1 MPDPSRAGEVGQ
13 LAITLDTG
21 SDVPLYRQ
29 IVDHVW
35 LEVAEGTMDPGQR
48 LPTVR
53 QCAIDLGIHPDT
65 VARAYKGLE
74 LLGVIVRRAGDGTF
88 VGLKPADKNEVE
100 RHAALATLCGDVL
113 SQIGELG
120 FTLDEFVDTLN
131 ESQPPRGSTSGK
143 R

>member
-1 MPDPSRAGEVGQ
+1 MPDPSRAGEISE

-21 SDVPLYRQ
+21 SDLPLYRQ

-53 QCAIDLGIHPDT
+53 QCAIDLGVHPDT
-65 VARAYKGLE
+65 VARAYKQLE
-74 LLGVIVRRAGDGTF
+74 LLGVIVRRGGDGTF
-88 VGLKPADKNEVE
+88 VGLKPADKNELQ
-100 RHAALATLCGDVL
+100 RQAALAALCGDVL
-113 SQIGELG
+113 SRIGKLG
-120 FTLDEFVDTLN
+120 FSLKEFVDTLN
-131 ESQPPRGSTSGK
+131 ESQPPRSSTARK

>member
-1 MPDPSRAGEVGQ
+1 MPDPSRAGEVSE

-29 IVDHVW
+29 IADHVW
-35 LEVAEGTMDPGQR
+35 LEVAEGTLEPGQR

-53 QCAIDLGIHPDT
+53 QCAIDLGVHPDT
-65 VARAYKGLE
+65 VARAYKELE
-74 LLGVIVRRAGDGTF
+74 MLGVVRRTGDGTF

-100 RHAALATLCGDVL
+100 RHAALASLCGDVL
-113 SQIGELG
+113 ARIGELG
-120 FTLDEFVDTLN
+120 FTLDEFVETLS
-131 ESQPPRGSTSGK
+131 ESQPPGSSKSGK

>member
-1 MPDPSRAGEVGQ
+1 VPDPSRAGEIGEF
-13 LAITLDTG
+13 AIALDTG
-21 SDVPLYRQ
+21 SDLPLYRQ

-53 QCAIDLGIHPDT
+53 QCAIDLGVHPDT
-65 VARAYKGLE
+65 VARAYKDLE
-74 LLGVIVRRAGDGTF
+74 MLGVVRRTGDGTF

-100 RHAALATLCGDVL
+100 RHAALASLCGDVL
-113 SQIGELG
+113 ARIGELG
-120 FTLDEFVDTLN
+120 FTLDEFVETLS
-131 ESQPPRGSTSGK
+131 ESQPPGSSKSGK